1 MGIIHA
7 ETAHK
12 MTEFHRKPLDAW
24 EILNELIIKRV
35 KDGQFILVF
44 DEERENARFKED
56 RKEVKEELEKLGYS
70 VSYKRV
76 RDNDDWHGKTYH
88 NCYVI
93 EW

>member
-1 MGIIHA
+1 MNVIHA
-7 ETAHK
+7 GTAHN
-12 MTEFHRKPLDAW
+12 MTEFYRRPISAW
-24 EILNELIIKRV
+24 EILNELILKRV
-35 KDGQFILVF
+35 KDGQFMLVF
-44 DEERENARFKED
+44 DEEKENARFKED

-76 RDNDDWHGKTYH
+76 KDSDDWHGETYH